1 MKRIL
6 MIAGLLLLVQ
16 TGWTIEKQYLVV
28 LSEAPVAKASNGQLK
43 SKAAQAQRQLVN
55 RQQNKVTE
63 NIQTRLKGRVG
74 RTMDTVLNAM
84 VVTIDES
91 RLAELQTLPG
101 ILRVEE
107 EKIYT
112 LQLNESNRV
121 SNVLMMQQRL
131 GLNRENMGAGLK
143 IAILDTGIQVPH
155 PSFDDAGYTY
165 PAGFDPGPD
174 NEAAYTNNKV
184 IVAKNFASDPT
195 AQDLYGHGTAAA
207 SCAAGRSVEVGSGD
221 NAMNVEGAAPG
232 AYLGNYKVFSTLVLP
247 DNNTPSTSSFFVL
260 PGIEAAVEDGMDIL
274 NLSLGGTITGDA
286 ASDSQVQ
293 ALQNAVASGCI
304 VCVSAGNEGYVYD
317 PEAPDIWVTY
327 DLNEESVGSPGNAP
341 SVITVGASENRRRFT
356 SGGTAYVENG
366 ETPAELESFVY
377 GTDNAVSETLGE
389 FGMYELVDI
398 TDYGVGEEGCS
409 PFGGGVDLSGKI
421 ALIKRGSCSF
431 CTKIYHAEQAGAIGA
446 VVYNLLYEG
455 ETNEAEQTG
464 GILNMDV
471 TGSGCEAYP
480 TTIPGYFLRLE
491 EGEMLKALLDDGKT
505 VMIGFGMLTST
516 TANVG
521 FVSQFSSTG
530 PTKYDF
536 FLKPDVAAVGNQLT
550 VATQNNR
557 SLTDMATG
565 AERTMYDASGYSMNI
580 SGTSFSTPY
589 VAGCAAALWHLHPE
603 LTPAEIKSLLATT
616 GTFTY
621 NYHQTQIGWDYVNTH
636 EGVAAPTR
644 QGGGIVDMD
653 RAMNARVVMS
663 PSNIGFQKL
672 DVSGTDP
679 QTETRQL
686 SLKNISDETVRLMPY
701 NLPICANERAYL
713 DFSGAMIEIAPGAT
727 ATLDLTAHYQGPVF
741 TDLQG
746 YVEFR
751 DNFGNCY
758 QVAYFGRFNTNTVG
772 YPSSSDTDGDGLT
785 KSQEDFM
792 GTDLF
797 RSDTDGD
804 GTPDLEELSDTETDP
819 TNATSNGI
827 AMPMANLYYLPFSSV
842 EYNNSQEH
850 RTDVFIG
857 NTSGD
862 DATIRLYVVDKNGDL
877 MSAPR
882 DMALEGNGWI
892 QVPIGPGIVPSMI
905 GWVAVTSD
913 RELAVAG
920 DVRVVAGDG
929 TTLYSFGIPATETL
943 ASMLYVPHV
952 AERTNQW
959 TTNIGVAN
967 AGLMTPTS
975 VEATFTP
982 QGGTAATIPDF
993 GGVATSNYVDVING
1007 IYSGTYPFDSSES
1020 NHWWGTVETSGGVS
1034 KSAVLVG
1041 MESFTQI
1048 REERQMFQS
1057 AGLLL
1062 NGEASTEIVIPHVTT
1077 RWLWWTGIAL
1087 NNPNETAA
1095 SVTMTPYDADGTAL
1109 TPTSFS
1115 LASGAKM
1122 VRLVESFW
1130 TEQSL
1135 AYSEDTAWIQVT
1147 SDLPITGY
1155 ELFGIDSSGDASDNK
1170 DALAGVEALIHS
1182 STTLRFVR
1190 TPKANDWTWAG
1201 IVLLNTGQG
1210 NTSLDIRAYNALGQ
1224 EVGQKY
1230 DSLLPGQKIVEVVDD
1245 DLFGTLGNDVCWIE
1259 VTSSQPIF
1267 GFELYGGQDFLFLSG
1282 IPAL

>member
-6 MIAGLLLLVQ
+6 VMAAVLALFQ
-16 TGWTIEKQYLVV
+16 TGWAAEKRYMVL
-28 LSEAPVAKASNGQLK
+28 LSEAPVAKVAQGQLK
-43 SKAAQAQRQLVN
+43 SKAALTQRQLVN
-55 RQQNKVTE
+55 RQQGEVAE
-63 NIQTRLKGRVG
+63 NIRTRLKGQVG

-91 RLAELQTLPG
+91 QVAELQALPG
-101 ILRVEE
+101 VLKVEE
-107 EKIYT
+107 ERIYT
-112 LQLNESNRV
+112 LHLNESNRV
-121 SNVLMMQQRL
+121 SNVLMMQKRL
-131 GLNRENMGAGLK
+131 GLVRETMGAGLK
-143 IAILDTGIQVPH
+143 IAIIDTGIQVPH
-155 PSFDDAGYTY
+155 PSFDDTGYTF
-165 PAGFDPGPD
+165 PAGFTPGPD

-184 IVAKNFASDPT
+184 IVAKNFATDAT

-207 SCAAGRSVEVGSGD
+207 SCAAGRSVLLGAGED
-221 NAMNVEGAAPG
+221 NMNIEGAAPG
-232 AYLGNYKVFSTLVLP
+232 AYLGNYKVFSTQTLP
-247 DNNTPSTSSFFVL
+247 PNNMPTTSSLFVN
-260 PGIEAAVEDGMDIL
+260 PAIEAAVEDGMDIL
-274 NLSLGGTITGDA
+274 NLSLGGTITGPA

-304 VCVSAGNEGYVYD
+304 VTVSAGNEGYVFDTD
-317 PEAPDIWVTY
+317 PQGNVVWESY
-327 DLNEESVGSPGNAP
+327 DLAEQSVGSPGNGPA
-341 SVITVGASENRRRFT
+341 VITVGASENRRRARSHEVT
-356 SGGTAYVENG
+356 VHVENG
-366 ETPAELESFVY
+366 ETPSELTSFTC
-377 GTDNAVSETLGE
+377 GIDTAVSIYTSSLG
-389 FGMYELVDI
+389 MAELVDI
-398 TDYGVGEEGCS
+398 TDYGVDEEACS
-409 PFGGGVDLSGKI
+409 AFGGGVDLTGKI

-431 CTKIYHAEQAGAIGA
+431 CTKIHYAEQAGAIGVA
-446 VVYNLLYEG
+446 IYNHTPDGIENGGL
-455 ETNEAEQTG
+455 TNMSVTG
-464 GILNMDV
+464 GDC
-471 TGSGCEAYP
+471 GAYP

-491 EGEMLKALLDDGKT
+491 EGQALKDLLDDGKIIQ
-505 VMIGFGMLTST
+505 IGFAMRK
-516 TANVG
+516 ADVG
-521 FVSQFSSTG
+521 YISRFSSTG
-530 PTKYDF
+530 PTKYDYY
-536 FLKPDVAAVGNQLT
+536 LKPDVAAVGNQLAL
-550 VATQNNR
+550 ATQNNR
-557 SLTDMATG
+557 SVIDPATNG
-565 AERTMYDASGYSMNI
+565 ERTMYDETGFSLDI
-580 SGTSFSTPY
+580 SGTSFSAPY
-589 VAGCAAALWHLHPE
+589 VAGCAAVLWNLRPE

-621 NYHQTQIGWDYVNTH
+621 NYHQSQMGWDYVNTH
-636 EGVAAPTR
+636 DGVAAPTR

-653 RAMNARVVMS
+653 RAMNARIVLT
-663 PSNIGFQKL
+663 PSSIGFQKL
-672 DVSGTDP
+672 AVSGTDQ
-679 QTETRQL
+679 QTATRQVTV
-686 SLKNISDETVRLMPY
+686 KNISDETVRLLPY

-727 ATLDLTAHYQGPVF
+727 ATLDLTAHYQGDVF

-751 DNFGNCY
+751 DNFGNSY
-758 QVAYFGRFNTNTVG
+758 QLAYFGRFN
-772 YPSSSDTDGDGLT
+772 SSTSSLAGGSDTDGDGLT
-785 KSQEDFM
+785 KDQEIYM

-797 RSDTDGD
+797 QADTDGD
-804 GTPDLEELSDTETDP
+804 GTSDLDELSDTDSDP
-819 TNATSNGI
+819 TNATSKSI
-827 AMPMANLYYLPFSSV
+827 PMPMANLYYLPFTSV
-842 EYNNSQEH
+842 EYNNSQEY

-857 NTSGD
+857 NTSGN

-882 DMALEGNGWI
+882 DMTLEGNGWI
-892 QVPIGPGIVPSMI
+892 QVPIGPGMVPSMI
-905 GWVAVTSD
+905 GWVAVSSD

-967 AGLMTPTS
+967 AGLMTPTP

-982 QGGTAATIPDF
+982 QGGSAATIPDF
-993 GGVATSNYVDVING
+993 GAVASSNYVDVING
-1007 IYSGTYPFDSSES
+1007 IYTGSYPFDASASD
-1020 NHWWGTVETSGGVS
+1020 HWWGTVEASGATKAS
-1034 KSAVLVG
+1034 VLVG

-1048 REERQMFQS
+1048 REDRQMFQS

-1062 NGEASTEIVIPHVTT
+1062 NGDASTEIIIPHVTT

-1109 TPTSFS
+1109 TPTTFS

-1130 TEQSL
+1130 TEQAL

-1201 IVLLNTGQG
+1201 IVLLNAGQG
-1210 NTSLDIRAYNALGQ
+1210 SANLDIRAYNALGE

-1259 VTSSQPIF
+1259 VTSSQAIF